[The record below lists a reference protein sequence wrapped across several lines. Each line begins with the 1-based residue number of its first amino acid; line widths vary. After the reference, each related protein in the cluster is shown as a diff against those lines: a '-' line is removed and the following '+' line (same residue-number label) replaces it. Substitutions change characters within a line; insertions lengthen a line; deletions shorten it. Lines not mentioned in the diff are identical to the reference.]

1 MSFGKHFKDSDFTLY
16 EKNGDIFSLQ
26 MKFDNIFRNKNLPA
40 MTGGSRKHLNTNNGV
55 HTRLSVPLGLAML
68 NKKLDTNTYKD
79 LHTHSHRQLDGGV
92 IKSSMY
98 DKLLSLADERNSK
111 KSKSKT
117 RRKRSKKKRK
127 TRKFR

>member
-1 MSFGKHFKDSDFTLY
+1 MSFGKHFKDNDFTLY
-16 EKNGDIFSLQ
+16 EKNGDIYSLH

-40 MTGGSRKHLNTNNGV
+40 MTGGSRKHLNINDGIKNTM
-55 HTRLSVPLGLAML
+55 SVPLGLAML
-68 NKKLDTNTYKD
+68 NKKLDSNTYKD

-98 DKLLSLADERNSK
+98 DKLLSLADQRNSK

-117 RRKRSKKKRK
+117 RKKRSKTKRK